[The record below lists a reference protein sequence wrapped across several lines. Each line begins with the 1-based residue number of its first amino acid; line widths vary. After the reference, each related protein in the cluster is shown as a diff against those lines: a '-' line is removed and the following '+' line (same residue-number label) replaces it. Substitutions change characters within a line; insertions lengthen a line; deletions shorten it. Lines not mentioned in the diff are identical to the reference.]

1 MKNKKLYYY
10 SILIAENIVY
20 ILTNIVLTIV
30 ILFLVI
36 PFFQQT
42 LENKQKINDLNNEI
56 NLLTSKKNNLKLF
69 AQNDLNIE
77 KAIKILNYLVP
88 NEEDYFSILYA
99 LEKLSGKTGLL
110 ITSYVINLSDKNPN
124 RLRLT
129 VTGLGDINTF
139 LDFLKE
145 YNFGGGRLIT
155 SDNLSLNSQQQS
167 GFKIDLIFYNQK
179 IDTKNLSNL
188 TIDDPTFFK
197 KINELLAKTEFVL
210 KESSEEAFLDIN
222 YPRKTNPFS
231 IE

>member
-20 ILTNIVLTIV
+20 ILANIVLTIV

-36 PFFQQT
+36 SFFQQT

-155 SDNLSLNSQQQS
+155 SDNLSLNFQQQS
-167 GFKIDLIFYNQK
+167 EFKIDLIFYNQK
-179 IDTKNLSNL
+179 INTKNLSNL

>member
-20 ILTNIVLTIV
+20 ILANIVLTIL

-155 SDNLSLNSQQQS
+155 SDNLSLNFQQQS
-167 GFKIDLIFYNQK
+167 EFKIDLIFYNQK
-179 IDTKNLSNL
+179 INTKNLSNL

>member
-155 SDNLSLNSQQQS
+155 SDNLSLNFQQQS
-167 GFKIDLIFYNQK
+167 EFKIDLIFYNQK
-179 IDTKNLSNL
+179 INTKNLSNL

>member
-20 ILTNIVLTIV
+20 ILANIVLTIL

-155 SDNLSLNSQQQS
+155 SDNLSLNFQHQS
-167 GFKIDLIFYNQK
+167 GFKIDIIFYNQK
-179 IDTKNLSNL
+179 INTKNLSNL

>member
-1 MKNKKLYYY
+1 MKNKNLYFY
-10 SILIAENIVY
+10 STLIAQNIVY

-36 PFFQQT
+36 SFFQQT
-42 LENKQKINDLNNEI
+42 PINQQKVNDLNNEI

-69 AQNDLNIE
+69 AQNDFNIE
-77 KAIKILNYLVP
+77 KAIKILNYLIP

-99 LEKLSGKTGLL
+99 LEKLSEKTGLL
-110 ITSYVINLSDKNPN
+110 ITSYTINLSDRNPN

-129 VTGLGDINTF
+129 VTGVGDINTF
-139 LDFLKE
+139 FNFLKE
-145 YNFGGGRLIT
+145 YNFSGGRLIT
-155 SDNLSLNSQQQS
+155 SDNLSLNFQHQS

-188 TIDDPTFFK
+188 TITDPTFFK

-210 KESSEEAFLDIN
+210 KESSEEALLDTN